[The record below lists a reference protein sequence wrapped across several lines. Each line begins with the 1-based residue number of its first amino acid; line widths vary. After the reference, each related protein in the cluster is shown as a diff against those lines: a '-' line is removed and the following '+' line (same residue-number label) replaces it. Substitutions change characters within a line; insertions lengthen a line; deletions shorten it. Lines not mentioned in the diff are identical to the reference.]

1 MFLLVEIEHSFWLL
15 SGSKEG
21 WWPIPCSRPSP
32 DWTSP
37 SREWSSKCWC
47 SRLLCHRF
55 EPFYIQVM
63 RCHRQLFSLAFGGLQ
78 HMLLGLM
85 AAAFPVL
92 PMGLLHMRP
101 LLWWTK
107 LLGIFLTGPASHL
120 IKVSHSCFCALSIWW
135 DPLFLQRGV
144 SVGTAP
150 CYQMVT
156 MDASLGL
163 RHGSSHWEQF

>member
-1 MFLLVEIEHSFWLL
+1 
-15 SGSKEG
+15 
-21 WWPIPCSRPSP
+21 
-32 DWTSP
+32 
-37 SREWSSKCWC
+37 
-47 SRLLCHRF
+47 
-55 EPFYIQVM
+55 M

-156 MDASLGL
+156 MDASLRGWGTAL
-163 RHGSSHWEQF
+163 LTESSSSPRSLEPRSRFCVVTEAQISGMDAGPPIVAHIWEWFGRAEVDLCVSQ

>member
-1 MFLLVEIEHSFWLL
+1 
-15 SGSKEG
+15 
-21 WWPIPCSRPSP
+21 
-32 DWTSP
+32 
-37 SREWSSKCWC
+37 
-47 SRLLCHRF
+47 
-55 EPFYIQVM
+55 M

-156 MDASLGL
+156 MDASLRGWGTALLTESSSSPRSLEPRSRFWSWQKL
-163 RHGSSHWEQF
+163 RSVEWMLGRQIVAHIWEWFGRAEVDLCVSQ